1 MNNKQLLL
9 LGLCRRAGRL
19 SMGHDA
25 CLESI
30 KDGQAKLCLLT
41 ADSSDRLK
49 NEFAR
54 EIDFYKKDI
63 PLICSSFSFDDIKKA
78 TGRPAGVLTI
88 NDEGFAGSFL
98 KLEENQNGR

>member
-1 MNNKQLLL
+1 MNNRQLSL
-9 LGLCRRAGRL
+9 LGLCRRSNHL

-25 CLESI
+25 CLEAI
-30 KDGQAKLCLLT
+30 KDGRAKLCLLT

-54 EIDFYKKDI
+54 EIDFQKKDI
-63 PLICSSFSFDDIKKA
+63 PLIYSSYSFDDIKKA